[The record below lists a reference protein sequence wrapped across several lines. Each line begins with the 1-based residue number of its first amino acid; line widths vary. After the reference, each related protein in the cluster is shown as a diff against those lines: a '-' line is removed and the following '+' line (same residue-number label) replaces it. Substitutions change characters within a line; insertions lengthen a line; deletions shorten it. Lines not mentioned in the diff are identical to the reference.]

1 MERVDHYLRFD
12 HFKSFLKARNAQ
24 NSQAKITEPIVLSIT
39 KMYYMVF
46 MITRSASC
54 CTVIV
59 LL

>member
-12 HFKSFLKARNAQ
+12 HFKSFLKARNAR

-54 CTVIV
+54 CTVV
-59 LL
+59 